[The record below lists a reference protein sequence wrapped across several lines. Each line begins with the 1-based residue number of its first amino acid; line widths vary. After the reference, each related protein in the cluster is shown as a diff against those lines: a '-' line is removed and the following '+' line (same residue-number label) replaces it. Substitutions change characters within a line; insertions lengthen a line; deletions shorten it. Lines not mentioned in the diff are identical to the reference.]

1 MKKENTTHKINLSG
15 LHSMKY
21 EVRTKNNNPALQ
33 TANIVSIIL
42 THSLDWKTKSINT
55 QPNAV
60 KTCVYTVA
68 VCTTIQHT
76 RHYQWQRVC
85 QH

>member
-42 THSLDWKTKSINT
+42 THSLD
-55 QPNAV
+55 
-60 KTCVYTVA
+60 
-68 VCTTIQHT
+68 
-76 RHYQWQRVC
+76 
-85 QH
+85 